1 MLEIPKPKDPE
12 LIDKKEYRKRRM
24 ALFRKHGPLI
34 QEILDLTIVN
44 EVSWGTI
51 VESNA
56 KEYPNN
62 IAVKFEDTTLT
73 YKEFNDSVNQ
83 YAHYF
88 ISLGLKK
95 GDVVEIMMSNRTEL
109 LIIFTAIAKIG
120 AISSIINI
128 DLRGD
133 GLIYCLNKTPG
144 KFIVVGSELIDIFI
158 DIKPELDLSKDQILF
173 FSPDWDAIPKPDE
186 FIDISQVIKG
196 FPTDDPPT
204 TNNVKTK
211 DPIAYLFTSGTT
223 GLPKAAI
230 VIHYRLVGGGYLF
243 GRLMAETRP
252 NDTVY
257 VPLPFF
263 HGTAIMVGWPTA
275 FAGGATV
282 AICRKFSVSR
292 FWEDVRKFKAT
303 VFIYVGELCRYLM
316 NQPLTPDDKNNQ
328 IRAVIGN
335 GLRPEIW
342 KDFKE
347 RFDIDYIGEFYGA
360 SENPAAFANM
370 LNFDYT
376 MGTCSSNYAIVKYD
390 TEEEKPI
397 RNEEDF
403 LEKVD
408 VGGIGLLLFESKGVT
423 EFRGYTDNE
432 ATKAKLLH
440 NVFTEGDVWFN
451 SGDLVKDQGCLH
463 AQFIDR
469 LGDTFRWKGH
479 NVSTTEVEQV
489 LNVFDQVL
497 MSAVYGVEIPKT
509 DGRAGMAAIVPSSSI
524 ENFDLKA
531 LADKFRENLAPYAI
545 PIFLRFKSNLSIT
558 PTFKLKKVKLKKEGF
573 DLVKIDDPLY
583 VMLPGESEY
592 TPLTKDIYENI
603 KKNKYK
609 F

>member
-1 MLEIPKPKDPE
+1 MPEETESKDPD

-51 VESNA
+51 VENNA
-56 KEYPNN
+56 KRYPDN
-62 IAVKFEDTTLT
+62 IAIKFEDITLT

-133 GLIYCLNKTPG
+133 ALIYCLNKTPG
-144 KFIVVGSELIDIFI
+144 KFIIIGSELIDIFI
-158 DIKPELDLSKDQILF
+158 NIKPTLNLSDDQILF
-173 FSPDWDAIPKPDE
+173 FSPDRDSKHLPDG
-186 FIDISQVIKG
+186 FIDISQEVKE
-196 FPTDDPPT
+196 FPSDDPPT

-230 VIHYRLVGGGYLF
+230 IIHYRFIGSGYTF
-243 GRLMAETRP
+243 GRLMAEITP
-252 NDTVY
+252 YDTVY

-263 HGTAIMVGWPTA
+263 HGTALAVGWPTA
-275 FAGGATV
+275 FAGGA
-282 AICRKFSVSR
+282 ALAFCRKLSVSR
-292 FWEDVRKFKAT
+292 FWEDVRKFNAT
-303 VFIYVGELCRYLM
+303 VFIYIGELCRYLM
-316 NQPLTPDDKNNQ
+316 NQPPTPNDKNNP
-328 IRAVIGN
+328 IRAVIGP

-360 SENPAAFANM
+360 SESAAVFANM
-370 LNFDYT
+370 LNFDRT
-376 MGTCSSNYAIVKYD
+376 MGTCASNYAIVKYD

-397 RNEEDF
+397 RNEQGFMERV
-403 LEKVD
+403 E
-408 VGGIGLLLFESKGVT
+408 VGGIGLLLFESKGMT
-423 EFRGYTDNE
+423 EFRGYTDKE
-432 ATKAKLLH
+432 ATQAKLLY

-463 AQFIDR
+463 AQFVDR

-489 LNVFDQVL
+489 LNIYDQVL
-497 MSAVYGVEIPKT
+497 LSTVYGVQIPRT
-509 DGRAGMAAIVPSSSI
+509 DGQAGMAAIVPSSSVVD
-524 ENFDLKA
+524 FDLKA
-531 LADKFRENLAPYAI
+531 LAIKIRENLAPYAI
-545 PIFLRFKSNLSIT
+545 PIFLRFKSNLSTT

-573 DLVKIDDPLY
+573 DLENIEDPLFI
-583 VMLPGESEY
+583 MLPGEAEY
-592 TPLTKDIYENI
+592 VTLTKEIYENI
-603 KKNKYK
+603 QKGQYK